1 MVTLTLT
8 RRVNAVDQGHTATA
22 TDHRYHRNR
31 TDVGTG
37 PQGVPL
43 VLGTVPLEHRH
54 TLGGRAGHAVEHGD
68 VVARLG
74 QRWLVFGRD
83 VVDHERM
90 AVIHSD

>member
-1 MVTLTLT
+1 MI
-8 RRVNAVDQGHTATA
+8 
-22 TDHRYHRNR
+22 
-31 TDVGTG
+31 
-37 PQGVPL
+37 
-43 VLGTVPLEHRH
+43 LGTVPLEHRH
-54 TLGGRAGHAVEHGD
+54 TLGGRAGNAVEHGD